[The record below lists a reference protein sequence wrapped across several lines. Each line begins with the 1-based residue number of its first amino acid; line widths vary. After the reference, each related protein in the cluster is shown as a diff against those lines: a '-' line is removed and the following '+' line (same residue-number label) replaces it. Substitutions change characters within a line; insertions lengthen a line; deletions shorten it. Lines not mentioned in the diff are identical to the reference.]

1 MTSKTSRLLLAAII
15 TGIFVGVTVA
25 GFEWLTTEILLDAL
39 LHRPT
44 WQLALAPAI
53 GLVASALVL
62 RWLAEDVGPGTSD
75 EYVRAFHARTPRL
88 PLRHLPGKL
97 LAGVATIGSG
107 GALGLEGPSVFAGST
122 LGLEVAARLR
132 RWLALDDARLLL
144 SAGAAAGI
152 AAVFQTPATGV
163 VFALESPYKDDVA
176 RRALLPA
183 LLASAASYLTFVFV
197 LQPEDALPVLGF
209 RPGPIELTELVGAA
223 ILGVLAGLFGRG
235 TAWMVT
241 LTKEIVGRV
250 RLRYRIVVAS
260 TVLAVLVLVSE
271 ALFDAP
277 LSLGPGLHAIEW
289 VTDPERSL
297 TLIAALFVVR
307 ILATLSTLGGS
318 GSGGLFI
325 PLVVQGV
332 ILGRF
337 VGGMLPGTEASS
349 SLWPTLGLAAFLG
362 AGYRAPIAAVMFV
375 AESTS
380 GDSYVVPALIA
391 AAVSQLVAG
400 STTVASGQRSARVGH
415 LEGRLQLPIVA
426 VLSTDEL
433 TVPPDA
439 SLSEFMDVHVLGRRR
454 RTVAVVEAGTYL
466 GLCSI
471 ADVGSVE
478 RDRWEFTSVAEVMR
492 PDAPAGRPGWTVK
505 DAVAVMERNDLDVL
519 AVTDDRGTF
528 VGIVDADEVVRLD
541 EILDETDPSAQGS
554 E

>member
-1 MTSKTSRLLLAAII
+1 MTANASRLLLAAIL
-15 TGIFVGVTVA
+15 TGILVGLTVA
-25 GFEWLTTEILLDAL
+25 GFEWLTTELVLHAL
-39 LHRPT
+39 LERPT
-44 WQLALAPAI
+44 WQLALAPGV
-53 GLVASALVL
+53 GLVTCALLL
-62 RWLAEDVGPGTSD
+62 RWVAGGAGPSTSD
-75 EYVRAFHARTPRL
+75 EYVREFHARSPRL
-88 PLRHLPGKL
+88 PIRQMPGKL

-107 GALGLEGPSVFAGST
+107 GALGLEGPSVYAGST
-122 LGLEVAARLR
+122 LGLEVSARLR

-163 VFALESPYKDDVA
+163 IFALESPYKDDVA

-183 LLASAASYLTFVFV
+183 LLASAASYITFVVV
-197 LQPEDALPVLGF
+197 LQPEDALPVLGL
-209 RPGPIELTELVGAA
+209 RPGPIEATELIGAA

-241 LTKEIVGRV
+241 VTKEIVGRV
-250 RLRYRIVVAS
+250 RLRYRIVVAA
-260 TVLAVLVLVSE
+260 TVLAALVVVSE
-271 ALFDAP
+271 ALFEAP
-277 LSLGPGLHAIEW
+277 LSLGPGIQAIEW

-337 VGGMLPGTEASS
+337 VGGLLPGTEASS

-400 STTVASGQRSARVGH
+400 STTVASGQRSARIGH

-426 VLSTDEL
+426 VMSTDEL

-439 SLSEFMDVHVLGRRR
+439 ALSEFMDLHVLGRRR
-454 RTVAVVEAGTYL
+454 RTVAVVDGDTYL
-466 GLCSI
+466 GTCSL
-471 ADVGSVE
+471 ADVATVE
-478 RDRWEFTSVAEVMR
+478 RERWEITSVAEVMR
-492 PDAPAGRPGWTVK
+492 TDAPTGRPGWTLK
-505 DAVAVMERNDLDVL
+505 EAVAAMERNDLDVL
-519 AVTDDRGTF
+519 AVTDESGTF

-541 EILDETDPSAQGS
+541 QILDETDPSSQGT